1 MVLGTYKEAVAARST
16 DKRIQEVAQDGGIA
30 SALLIYALENNII
43 EGAVVAGDPGDDW
56 VPVPEIATTADE
68 VLAAAGTKY
77 SMSPNVWGIKE
88 AARQYGIESIGTVV
102 TPCQMQGIRKM
113 QAYPFSTRFIAD
125 KINLLIGIFCM
136 ENFPMASLDTFTK
149 GLMDVDLD
157 KVTKMDIGKGKFW
170 IYTEGSDEPQGI
182 PIKSTHGYEQAGCNV
197 CNDYVCEFADIS
209 TGSVGAPDGWST
221 VLTRTGAG
229 VDVFSAVVDAGLIE
243 TKPMDDVKPGL
254 GLLEKLAKGKKDKG
268 KKEIER
274 RAKMGVMTP
283 TYY

>member
-56 VPVPEIATTADE
+56 VPIPEIATTADE
-68 VLAAAGTKY
+68 ILSAAGTKY

-88 AARQYGIESIGTVV
+88 AARQHGIESIGTVV

-125 KINLLIGIFCM
+125 KIKLLVGIFCM

-157 KVTKMDIGKGKFW
+157 KVTKMDIGM
-170 IYTEGSDEPQGI
+170 Y
-182 PIKSTHGYEQAGCNV
+182 
-197 CNDYVCEFADIS
+197 
-209 TGSVGAPDGWST
+209 
-221 VLTRTGAG
+221 
-229 VDVFSAVVDAGLIE
+229 
-243 TKPMDDVKPGL
+243 
-254 GLLEKLAKGKKDKG
+254 
-268 KKEIER
+268 
-274 RAKMGVMTP
+274 
-283 TYY
+283 